1 MAELKT
7 QKNDAD
13 ITRFISGVDNVTRRA
28 DAEALLDLMR
38 EATHDAG
45 SMWGDSMVGFGSY
58 DYKYASGHSGTWFA
72 VGFSPRKQNTVV
84 YIMLGFERYDELM
97 ADLGKYKTG
106 KSCLYINKLDDI
118 DLDILKQV
126 ISESFKLMTGD

>member
-1 MAELKT
+1 VAELKT

-13 ITRFISGVDNVTRRA
+13 ITRFISGVDNATRRA
-28 DAEALLDLMR
+28 DAEALLNLMR
-38 EATHDAG
+38 EATRDAG

-58 DYKYASGHSGTWFA
+58 DYTYASGRSGTWFA

-84 YIMLGFERYDELM
+84 YVMPGFERYDELM

-126 ISESFKLMTGD
+126 VSESFKLMTED